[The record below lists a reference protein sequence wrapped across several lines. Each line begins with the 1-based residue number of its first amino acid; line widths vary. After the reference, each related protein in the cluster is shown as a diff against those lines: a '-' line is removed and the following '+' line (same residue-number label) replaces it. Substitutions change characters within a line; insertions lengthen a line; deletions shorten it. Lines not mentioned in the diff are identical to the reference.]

1 MKFQWLLI
9 LGLIFAL
16 IIAVFA
22 VINVDPVQVNLL
34 FDMVQIPLI
43 LLILG
48 CALVGGLI
56 VGFYGIYRQYRLQ
69 RQIKMLQAQVAEL
82 NAGSVTGDRTSMN
95 DVNFDAM
102 HDTTETASSSHFSER
117 KL

>member
-34 FDMVQIPLI
+34 FDMVQVPLI

-69 RQIKMLQAQVAEL
+69 RQIKSLQAQVTEL
-82 NAGSVTGDRTSMN
+82 SSTSAASNRTAAS
-95 DVNFDAM
+95 DVNFDTM
-102 HDTTETASSSHFSER
+102 YDKTDGSSSDFSER

>member
-34 FDMVQIPLI
+34 FDMVQVPLI

-69 RQIKMLQAQVAEL
+69 RQIKSLQAQVAEL
-82 NAGSVTGDRTSMN
+82 SSTSSMN
-95 DVNFDAM
+95 DRALASDVNFDAM
-102 HDTTETASSSHFSER
+102 HDKTATAPSSDFSQR